1 MGVLFGR
8 REGRADKKFAF
19 LGWRVESRNDWP
31 LDPQNRIDFEN
42 ESKWQW
48 LRLWRNLEWLPVL
61 VVCVMGESM
70 QLVGYG
76 P

>member
-1 MGVLFGR
+1 MWIRGSWFRG
-8 REGRADKKFAF
+8 AYCT
-19 LGWRVESRNDWP
+19 VESNEGGPTLANSWEIAY
-31 LDPQNRIDFEN
+31 QTRIDFEN